1 MWVPGERTVSLS
13 ALEALILDLLSARNR
28 AYGLELVSASQGR
41 LKRGSIY
48 VTLGRMEQKGLV
60 TSVLD
65 ERPGEGPP
73 RRLYEATAYGLRA
86 LVATRLLHGDL
97 PFGAKV

>member
-1 MWVPGERTVSLS
+1 MLS
-13 ALEALILDLLSARNR
+13 TLESLILDLLA
-28 AYGLELVSASQGR
+28 AHAPTYGLDLVASSRGR

-60 TSVLD
+60 RSRLE

-73 RRLYEATAYGLRA
+73 RRLYEPTALGLRA
-86 LVATRLLHGDL
+86 LVAARLVEGDL
-97 PFGAKV
+97 PFGSRI

>member
-1 MWVPGERTVSLS
+1 MRG
-13 ALEALILDLLSARNR
+13 LEDLILDLLIRDGQ
-28 AYGLELVSASQGR
+28 AYGLELVAASGGR

-60 TSVLD
+60 TSTLD

-73 RRLYEATAYGLRA
+73 RRIYAATAAGRRA
-86 LVATRLLHGDL
+86 LLAAAILRGDL
-97 PFGAKV
+97 PLDAKA